1 MSTVSLL
8 AVSITIGT
16 PDSARIARHTSM
28 PFIPGSIRSSSTTSG
43 RSSRTAGNARV
54 PSATT
59 AVSNPSPRSTMVS
72 ISASAGSSS
81 TTRTRDFMGQSIPL
95 AGHRPRVGP
104 AGRPSGRSA
113 GSPAASAAGSAAAVE
128 PVHGASQELAASCA

>member
-16 PDSARIARHTSM
+16 PDSVRMARQTSM
-28 PFIPGSIRSSSTTSG
+28 PFMPGSIRSSSTTSG

-54 PSATT
+54 PSPTT
-59 AVSNPSPRSTMVS
+59 AVSKPSPRSTMVS

-81 TTRTRDFMGQSIPL
+81 TTRTRDFM
-95 AGHRPRVGP
+95 
-104 AGRPSGRSA
+104 
-113 GSPAASAAGSAAAVE
+113 
-128 PVHGASQELAASCA
+128 